1 VRLSILVLWWRD
13 HALDGPVDAGN
24 YKAATEEFEM
34 VVEATTRFWEAPQD
48 LCIVELGVPWHI
60 GSSFA
65 QYLGDA
71 AIYRLK

>member
-1 VRLSILVLWWRD
+1 
-13 HALDGPVDAGN
+13 
-24 YKAATEEFEM
+24 M